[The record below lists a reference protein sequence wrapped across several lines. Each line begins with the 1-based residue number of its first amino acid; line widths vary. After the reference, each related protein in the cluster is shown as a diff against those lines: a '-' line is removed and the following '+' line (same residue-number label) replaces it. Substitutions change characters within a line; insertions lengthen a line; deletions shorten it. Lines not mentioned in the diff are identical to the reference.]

1 MGQGPGVL
9 KVLFRTLRGYR
20 GGITPAAALDS
31 VCNEGNTVLV
41 DIRTEREK
49 GNSGGSPPP
58 APWPRACWLLCG
70 CIVLC
75 DPGWGS
81 CHFIVLLGLPAVLP
95 CVAWVKRRGSVQHSS

>member
-58 APWPRACWLLCG
+58 PLGPGLVGCCVGASCSVTLAGAPATSLCCSGCLLC
-70 CIVLC
+70 CLVLH
-75 DPGWGS
+75 G
-81 CHFIVLLGLPAVLP
+81 
-95 CVAWVKRRGSVQHSS
+95 